1 MITQLCVKMFFF
13 VQLPSNHKRL
23 LTTIKRSKTGTESYI
38 HLYMEHIKY
47 WPVLADNK
55 YETETYINVRME
67 NVTDVVI
74 E

>member
-1 MITQLCVKMFFF
+1 
-13 VQLPSNHKRL
+13 
-23 LTTIKRSKTGTESYI
+23 
-38 HLYMEHIKY
+38 MEHIKY

-67 NVTDVVI
+67 NVTDVVL